1 MGEGPGAASS
11 QNRGVL
17 TLLWFVVGGLVGWGA
32 GRGRPSVQRAWPVC
46 LRVQILA
53 TSATLS
59 LVAAWRLTSV
69 GQLLGPVALSA
80 GMWLLLGATLLSRG
94 KRSAGQS
101 SLEAWAVT
109 PNASYWVVPTAA
121 AFAGSAGTMIAVL
134 ANVITTGW
142 NAAAVHL
149 MRRDAPF
156 PQRRST
162 TWVDQSPA
170 LASLVGLLLHLLGP
184 APGWSAD
191 VLTLAG
197 PLLAF
202 SGAALFT
209 GSVIHPHNLAVPLT
223 GLAVRRWGWLTVLRI
238 AYYVLVAVAA
248 SCAGSTALAVVA
260 VLTALSAP
268 SFQPVQLSVLYG
280 YRSEVVVSALRW
292 GWILA
297 PLGLGAAALVR

>member
-1 MGEGPGAASS
+1 M
-11 QNRGVL
+11 L
-17 TLLWFVVGGLVGWGA
+17 TLVWFIVGGLVGWGA
-32 GRGRPSVQRAWPVC
+32 AQGGPAMQRAWPVC
-46 LRVQILA
+46 LRLQILA

-69 GQLLGPVALSA
+69 GQLIGPVALSA
-80 GMWLLLGATLLSRG
+80 GMWLLLGATVLARG
-94 KRSAGQS
+94 ERSAGQC

-121 AFAGSAGTMIAVL
+121 AFAGSTGTMIAVL

-156 PQRRST
+156 RQRRST
-162 TWVDQSPA
+162 TWVDQSPL
-170 LASLVGLLLHLLGP
+170 LASLVGLLLHLVGAAP
-184 APGWSAD
+184 AWTAD

-202 SGAALFT
+202 SGAALFI
-209 GSVIHPHNLAVPLT
+209 GSVIHPHNLAVPRT
-223 GLAVRRWGWLTVLRI
+223 AHAVRRWGWLTALRI
-238 AYYVLVAVAA
+238 AYYGLVAVAA
-248 SCAGSTALAVVA
+248 AADGATALAVVA

-268 SFQPVQLSVLYG
+268 SFQPIQLSVLYG
-280 YRSEVVVSALRW
+280 YRSEVVVAAVRW

-297 PLGLGAAALVR
+297 PFGLAAAALVR

>member
-1 MGEGPGAASS
+1 MS
-11 QNRGVL
+11 
-17 TLLWFVVGGLVGWGA
+17 
-32 GRGRPSVQRAWPVC
+32 
-46 LRVQILA
+46 
-53 TSATLS
+53 
-59 LVAAWRLTSV
+59 
-69 GQLLGPVALSA
+69 
-80 GMWLLLGATLLSRG
+80 
-94 KRSAGQS
+94 
-101 SLEAWAVT
+101 
-109 PNASYWVVPTAA
+109 PNASFWVVPTAA

-156 PQRRST
+156 RQRRST
-162 TWVDQSPA
+162 TWVDQSPV
-170 LASLVGLLLHLLGP
+170 LASLVGLLLHLFGP
-184 APGWSAD
+184 APAWTAD

-209 GSVIHPHNLAVPLT
+209 GSVIHPHNLAVPRT
-223 GLAVRRWGWLTVLRI
+223 THAVRRWGWLTLVRI
-238 AYYVLVAVAA
+238 AYYALVALAA
-248 SCAGSTALAVVA
+248 SLAGSTALAVVA

-268 SFQPVQLSVLYG
+268 SFQPIQLSVLYG
-280 YRSEVVVSALRW
+280 YRSEVVVAAVRW

>member
-1 MGEGPGAASS
+1 M
-11 QNRGVL
+11 L
-17 TLLWFVVGGLVGWGA
+17 TLVWFVVGGLVGWGA
-32 GRGRPSVQRAWPVC
+32 AHGGPAVQRAWPVF
-46 LRVQILA
+46 LRMQILA

-69 GQLLGPVALSA
+69 SQLLGPLALSA
-80 GMWLLLGATLLSRG
+80 GMWLLLGATLVSRG
-94 KRSAGQS
+94 ERSAGQS

-109 PNASYWVVPTAA
+109 PNASFWVVPTAA

-134 ANVITTGW
+134 ANVITTAW
-142 NAAAVHL
+142 NAVAVHL

-156 PQRRST
+156 RQRRST
-162 TWVDQSPA
+162 TWVDQSPV
-170 LASLVGLLLHLLGP
+170 LASLVGLLLHVLGP
-184 APGWSAD
+184 APAWTAD

-209 GSVIHPHNLAVPLT
+209 GSVIHPHNLAVPRTAHAAASL
-223 GLAVRRWGWLTVLRI
+223 GLADRGADRLLRSWWRLQPRSPGRRRSPSWPSSRR
-238 AYYVLVAVAA
+238 
-248 SCAGSTALAVVA
+248 S
-260 VLTALSAP
+260 SAP
-268 SFQPVQLSVLYG
+268 SFQPIQLAVLYG
-280 YRSEVVVSALRW
+280 YRSEVVVAAVRW

>member
-1 MGEGPGAASS
+1 
-11 QNRGVL
+11 VL
-17 TLLWFVVGGLVGWGA
+17 TLVWFVVGGLVGWGA
-32 GRGRPSVQRAWPVC
+32 AHGRPSVQRAWPVF

-59 LVAAWRLTSV
+59 LVAAWRLTSI

-94 KRSAGQS
+94 GRSAGHS

-109 PNASYWVVPTAA
+109 PNASYWVVPTSA
-121 AFAGSAGTMIAVL
+121 AFAGSEGTMIAVL
-134 ANVITTGW
+134 ANVLTTGW

-162 TWVDQSPA
+162 TWVDQSPV
-170 LASLVGLLLHLLGP
+170 LASLIGLLLHLQGP
-184 APGWSAD
+184 APGWTAD

-209 GSVIHPHNLAVPLT
+209 GSVIHPHNLAVPRT
-223 GLAVRRWGWLTVLRI
+223 AHAVRRWGWLTVLRI
-238 AYYVLVAVAA
+238 AYYALVAVAA
-248 SCAGSTALAVVA
+248 SFAGATALAVVA

-280 YRSEVVVSALRW
+280 YRSEVVVAAVRW
-292 GWILA
+292 GWVLA
-297 PLGLGAAALVR
+297 PLGLVGAALVR